1 MNALLELT
9 NITFSYPRQVKPLLQ
24 SASLALHP
32 GERLGITGDN
42 GSGKSTLFHIATGL
56 LPASSGS
63 IRFEGRLLDGE
74 KAFQKARPRMG
85 YLLQRT
91 EDQLFCPTVLEDVAF
106 GPLNLG
112 ASPREARRRAE
123 ATLERLGIARLASS
137 AGCNLSGGEQ
147 KMAALAAVLSM
158 DPTLLLLDEP
168 GNDLDAGSLK
178 KLVALL
184 HELPIPS
191 IIVSHDLLF
200 LRAVA
205 TRTLR
210 LQDGELVSPSSTP

>member
-1 MNALLELT
+1 MNTLLELT
-9 NITFSYPRQVKPLLQ
+9 NVTFSYPHQVNPLLNN
-24 SASLALHP
+24 ASLALYP
-32 GERLGITGDN
+32 GERLGIIGDN
-42 GSGKSTLFHIATGL
+42 GSGKSTLFHVSTGL
-56 LPASSGS
+56 LPGYSGS
-63 IRFEGRLLDGE
+63 IRCEGVLLDSE

-112 ASPREARRRAE
+112 ASPQEAQRQAT
-123 ATLERLGIARLASS
+123 ATLERLGIAHLALS

-158 DPTLLLLDEP
+158 NPALLLLDEP
-168 GNDLDAGSLK
+168 SNDLDSNSLK
-178 KLVALL
+178 KLLSLL
-184 HELPIPS
+184 QELPIPS
-191 IIVSHDLLF
+191 IIVSHDLTF

-205 TRTLR
+205 TRVLR
-210 LQDGELVSPSSTP
+210 LQDGQLVSPSSMP